1 MRKAACTLNTKVQA
15 AFMAEVGRI
24 RYTDALASIV
34 CALLLTRIFLNFT
47 ELYPC

>member
-1 MRKAACTLNTKVQA
+1 MKKQPALSASGVQA
-15 AFMAEVGRI
+15 AFIAEVGRI

>member
-1 MRKAACTLNTKVQA
+1 MKKAACTLNTKVQA

-24 RYTDALASIV
+24 RYTHALAS
-34 CALLLTRIFLNFT
+34 IFLNFT

>member
-1 MRKAACTLNTKVQA
+1 MKKAACTFRFGVQA

>member
-1 MRKAACTLNTKVQA
+1 VQA

-24 RYTDALASIV
+24 RYTHALASIV